1 MFNRLQTQEALK
13 NPAINQQRLDQY
25 QSPMSPNPQV
35 RPDDA
40 QAEEVRRAQL
50 VQGAMGQNVAAMGDP
65 KQTPTVMAKTMME
78 NAQLKQMLA
87 AMQQRQ
93 QPMQAPRPAGL
104 ESLPAPAV
112 ERGYAGGGIVAFDD
126 GGKVERYSSQGVVMP
141 SRYKRTEFFDLFG
154 RNERLGGSVAF
165 DEEKLRED
173 EQELARIKSGLESGS
188 ITNPAALGKLA
199 ALERDVQAG
208 RSFLAQRNAPQTQA
222 PSAAQRP
229 PSVGDVA
236 ALGLDR
242 GIPAAARQRQQQQ
255 QQQQQSGIASVA
267 PPSVAEPTAT
277 SLDMP
282 SPEASPPSAGLL
294 GELQRM
300 AEQQRQPSQQQ
311 PATAAAP
318 SNRLDRIKQA
328 AKEHEELRTALGI
341 SGKGG
346 DELRTQMEE
355 MKAAQ
360 EKYKGQSGLLGL
372 AQTLAAFGS
381 APRKRALGAAAQTG
395 SQFMT
400 SQEETRRKF
409 DMEMAAF
416 KAAASRADRAEKL
429 GQFDTALKADSEAQ
443 QHAERM
449 KLLERELAVRQSE
462 GKAERDLK
470 AGEGELDRKAKE
482 KLLNLEIKS
491 RFDLEKLSNA
501 TKLQIAN
508 MPPDTVRLIDAIAQR
523 TGKSWDKA
531 LETYLAKGKQEVTAA
546 DRARFIA
553 AYNDLPRSERA
564 KYNDVEDFINQM
576 SGGAGGMPSGV
587 TVKKKD

>member
-50 VQGAMGQNVAAMGDP
+50 VQGAMGQNAAAMGDP

-93 QPMQAPRPAGL
+93 QPMQAPRPAGI

-126 GGKVERYSSQGVVMP
+126 GGKVERYNSQGVVMP

-255 QQQQQSGIASVA
+255 QQKSGIASVA
-267 PPSVAEPTAT
+267 PPSAVEPTAT
-277 SLDMP
+277 SLDLP

-300 AEQQRQPSQQQ
+300 AEQQKQPSQQQ

-328 AKEHEELRTALGI
+328 AKEHEDLRTALGI
-341 SGKGG
+341 SGQGG

-355 MKAAQ
+355 MKTAQ

-372 AQTLAAFGS
+372 AQTLAAYGS

-395 SQFMT
+395 AQFMT

-462 GKAERDLK
+462 GA
-470 AGEGELDRKAKE
+470 LDRSTRVSEGALDRQLNEKLTNAKIKAQVDLAKMDDNTKRWVASRPPETLRVIEGIANQSNMSFNEALDKFLTKGADNTAQLLKVWNEMSSSEKAKFGGNQAVF
-482 KLLNLEIKS
+482 LATFGSGAIKAPS
-491 RFDLEKLSNA
+491 DV
-501 TKLQIAN
+501 
-508 MPPDTVRLIDAIAQR
+508 TV
-523 TGKSWDKA
+523 
-531 LETYLAKGKQEVTAA
+531 
-546 DRARFIA
+546 
-553 AYNDLPRSERA
+553 SER
-564 KYNDVEDFINQM
+564 KQ
-576 SGGAGGMPSGV
+576 
-587 TVKKKD
+587 

>member
-40 QAEEVRRAQL
+40 EAEEVRRAQL

-65 KQTPTVMAKTMME
+65 KQTPTIMAKTMME

-93 QPMQAPRPAGL
+93 QPMQAPRPAGI

-126 GGKVERYSSQGVVMP
+126 GGKVERYNSQGVVMP

-255 QQQQQSGIASVA
+255 QQKSGIASVA
-267 PPSVAEPTAT
+267 PPSAVEPTAT
-277 SLDMP
+277 SLDLP

-300 AEQQRQPSQQQ
+300 AEQQKQPSQQQ

-328 AKEHEELRTALGI
+328 AKEHEDLRTALGI
-341 SGKGG
+341 SGQGG

-355 MKAAQ
+355 MKTAQ

-372 AQTLAAFGS
+372 AQTLAAYGS

-395 SQFMT
+395 AQFMT

-429 GQFDTALKADSEAQ
+429 GQFDTAMKADSEAQ

-462 GKAERDLK
+462 GA
-470 AGEGELDRKAKE
+470 LDRSTRVSEGALDRQLNEKLTNAKIKAQVDLAKMDDNTKRWVASRPPETLRVIEGIANQSNMSFNEALDKFLTKGADNTAQLLKVWNEMSSSEKAKFGGNQAVF
-482 KLLNLEIKS
+482 LATFGSGAIKAPS
-491 RFDLEKLSNA
+491 DV
-501 TKLQIAN
+501 
-508 MPPDTVRLIDAIAQR
+508 TV
-523 TGKSWDKA
+523 
-531 LETYLAKGKQEVTAA
+531 
-546 DRARFIA
+546 
-553 AYNDLPRSERA
+553 SER
-564 KYNDVEDFINQM
+564 KQ
-576 SGGAGGMPSGV
+576 
-587 TVKKKD
+587 

>member
-40 QAEEVRRAQL
+40 EAEEVRRAQL

-65 KQTPTVMAKTMME
+65 KQTPTIMAKTMME

-93 QPMQAPRPAGL
+93 QPMQASRPAGL

-126 GGKVERYSSQGVVMP
+126 GGKVERYNSQGVVMP

-255 QQQQQSGIASVA
+255 QQKSGIASVA
-267 PPSVAEPTAT
+267 PPSAVEPTAT

-294 GELQRM
+294 GELERM

-318 SNRLDRIKQA
+318 SNRLDRIKQIA
-328 AKEHEELRTALGI
+328 REHEDLRTALGI

-355 MKAAQ
+355 MKTAQ

-372 AQTLAAFGS
+372 AQTLAAYGS

-443 QHAERM
+443 QHAEMM
-449 KLLERELAVRQSE
+449 KRLERELEVRKSE
-462 GKAERDLK
+462 GAAERAFK
-470 AGEGELDRKAKE
+470 GKEGELDRQLNEKLTNAKIKAQVDLAKMDDNTKRWVASRTPETLRVIEGIANKGNMSFNEALDKFLTKGESNTAQLLKVWNEMSSSEKAKFGGNQAVF
-482 KLLNLEIKS
+482 LATFGAGAIKAPS
-491 RFDLEKLSNA
+491 DV
-501 TKLQIAN
+501 
-508 MPPDTVRLIDAIAQR
+508 TV
-523 TGKSWDKA
+523 
-531 LETYLAKGKQEVTAA
+531 
-546 DRARFIA
+546 
-553 AYNDLPRSERA
+553 SER
-564 KYNDVEDFINQM
+564 KQ
-576 SGGAGGMPSGV
+576 
-587 TVKKKD
+587 